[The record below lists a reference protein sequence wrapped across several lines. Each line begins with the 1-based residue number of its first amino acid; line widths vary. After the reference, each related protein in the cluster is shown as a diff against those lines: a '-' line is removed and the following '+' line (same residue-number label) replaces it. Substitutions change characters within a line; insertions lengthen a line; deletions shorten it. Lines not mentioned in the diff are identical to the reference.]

1 METQDFINTL
11 NQLKA
16 TDDDFEI
23 AVSNL
28 KNLKVDDIYIIMLG
42 KELIFDK
49 RKEFIK
55 EFPTV
60 TWPEGNNFTYRV
72 IHSYIKERNDST
84 KDIFTYMVSK
94 SISDGIVDIEQ
105 FNFVESIKVNLRW

>member
-16 TDDDFEI
+16 TDEDFEI

-42 KELIFDK
+42 KELI
-49 RKEFIK
+49 
-55 EFPTV
+55 
-60 TWPEGNNFTYRV
+60 
-72 IHSYIKERNDST
+72 
-84 KDIFTYMVSK
+84 
-94 SISDGIVDIEQ
+94 
-105 FNFVESIKVNLRW
+105 